1 MDIIDILIARA
12 KSFTGETKTLVEQA
26 QKAMADANTVISN
39 VSAIEESALEA
50 SEIAQQAA
58 EQASTVAENLSSMEE
73 DMTAAAE
80 SVLENKLDPIEEA
93 IQSLQDDLIDV
104 SASSINTA
112 EVKGITFSITKDG
125 TTTSYPI
132 KNYTT
137 YGDNEDG
144 SMTQKAIK
152 AYIAVIKNE
161 LEQEIQNSS
170 GSGSGGG
177 STNLGPQNSDL
188 IVIVGDDGT
197 IKPGDVAQEDIIRTQ
212 LLMGTYVARNA
223 AGLEIDYANRSIKRV
238 KTAENRIITSDFDKL
253 TMYGGRRRCIVSNT
267 GSIIAFYGEAGYVE
281 DGSAGQT
288 MVYQPKFY
296 YMRIPIET
304 TTYAYGTVINKE
316 IILISPEKQSGYTIH
331 PLFLDEDGNEL
342 DYVLLSAYEGSA
354 YHTATGSY
362 YMDDEQ
368 TVDLEHD
375 ILSSI
380 AGTRPISGLSQN
392 FTVTAA
398 EQMAENRGQGWQI
411 TDAAFE
417 SVNQLLLIMEYGS
430 LNIQNV
436 FNKGVTEIGTY
447 NTLNAGV
454 PTGST
459 SSLGNK
465 SGQALST
472 PNTINGTQYNYTNE
486 GRCAISYRGMEN
498 PYGNMW
504 RFIKNMKGVGN
515 GAQYGG
521 IPYID
526 NIAIPQMLPRTTS
539 WIGNFGYNSE
549 YAWLFIPI
557 ESTIT
562 ANSALPVGD
571 SCYVTSNLNG
581 ETCCAAGGMC
591 NSQESAGP
599 FYYGCDHPYDHHSFS
614 YSARLMYKPRY
625 NSSIYRTNINKW
637 KQEVGGE

>member
-1 MDIIDILIARA
+1 MDIIDILLA
-12 KSFTGETKTLVEQA
+12 KALTPQGQVETYAKL
-26 QKAMADANTVISN
+26 S
-39 VSAIEESALEA
+39 
-50 SEIAQQAA
+50 QQAVQRA
-58 EQASTVAENLSSMEE
+58 N
-73 DMTAAAE
+73 
-80 SVLENKLDPIEEA
+80 EA
-93 IQSLQDDLIDV
+93 INNISTITEET
-104 SASSINTA
+104 NTNNTTSQETLA
-112 EVKGITFSITKDG
+112 NANEALTKATTAQETYESITADFSDAIDDELLNLLLEMSSVDSSDAITKNLTLTYPDG
-125 TTTSYPI
+125 TTSPI
-132 KNYTT
+132 NNITKYYKNIGNNT
-137 YGDNEDG
+137 DG
-144 SMTQKAIK
+144 TMTQQAIK
-152 AYIAVIKNE
+152 TYVESVKTA
-161 LEQEIQNSS
+161 LEQEIQSS
-170 GSGSGGG
+170 GGSGESSG
-177 STNLGPQNSDL
+177 STNLGPENSDL
-188 IVIVGDDGT
+188 IVVVGDDGT

-238 KTAENRIITSDFDKL
+238 KTAENRTTTSDFDKF
-253 TMYGGRRRCIVSNT
+253 TMYGGRRRCIVSNS

-281 DGSAGQT
+281 DGSAGQV

-304 TTYAYGTVINKE
+304 INNSYGTVINKE
-316 IILISPEKQSGYTIH
+316 ILLISPEKQSGYTIH
-331 PLFLDEDGNEL
+331 PLFLDENGNEL

-362 YMDDEQ
+362 YTDDEQ

-430 LNIQNV
+430 LNVQNV

-515 GAQYGG
+515 GTQYGG
-521 IPYID
+521 VPYID
-526 NIAIPQMLPRTTS
+526 NIAMSQMLPRTTS

-571 SCYVTSNLNG
+571 YCYVTSNLNG

-599 FYYGCDHPYDHHSFS
+599 FYYGCDHPYDHHSYS
-614 YSARLMYKPRY
+614 YSARLMHKPHY